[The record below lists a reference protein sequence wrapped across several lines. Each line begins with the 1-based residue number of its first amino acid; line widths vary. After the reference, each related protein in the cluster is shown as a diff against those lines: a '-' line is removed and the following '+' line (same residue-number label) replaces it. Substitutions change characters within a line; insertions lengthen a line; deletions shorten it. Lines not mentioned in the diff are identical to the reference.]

1 MFDVRDRRKDNF
13 FVFMARVLAL
23 PRLLVRAAAVQF
35 DSQSP
40 VLSSG
45 KSRFLIWIDLV
56 RWGVKFGEINEF
68 YFLYGFEHL
77 SWGEQDKYL
86 SYRALRRHRDWGNG
100 SCRSEGVGL
109 DYKCLIRDKFVF
121 GQFAAS
127 LGFSVP
133 VVLGIVADKRVVVF
147 SGGRQSIGFNDFLD
161 VVPLLGTDIWLKSV
175 LGACAR
181 SVWHVQDD
189 GGRYSVNGAPTAY
202 FEHID
207 SSVRYVVQ
215 VGLQQHPALAALY
228 PHSVNTLRIVTI
240 RSGDGI
246 EVFSVLLRVGVNGAH
261 SDNWATGGLVGRID
275 IDSRKTEGPFFKKP
289 PSDRAFELHPDTS
302 AVLAGIEIPYL
313 SEAIEMVKSFHGFLY
328 GLKSVGWDVA
338 ITWGGPVVIEANDD
352 WEIALH
358 QVVDGGL
365 KTRFFDLHGDL

>member
-1 MFDVRDRRKDNF
+1 MLSAAILFDGR
-13 FVFMARVLAL
+13 
-23 PRLLVRAAAVQF
+23 
-35 DSQSP
+35 SP
-40 VLSSG
+40 VLSIG

-127 LGFSVP
+127 LGFPVP
-133 VVLGIVADKRVVVF
+133 VVKGIVADNRVVVF
-147 SGGRQSIGFNDFLD
+147 SEGRQSIGCHEFLD

-181 SVWHVQDD
+181 SVWHVQGD
-189 GGRYSVNGAPTAY
+189 GRRFSVNGVPTAS
-202 FEHID
+202 FGHMD

-215 VGLQQHPALAALY
+215 VSLQQHPSLAALH

-240 RSGDGI
+240 RSDDGI
-246 EVFSVLLRVGVNGAH
+246 DVFSVLLRVGVNGSH

-275 IDSRKTEGPFFKKP
+275 IDSRRTEGPFFSKP
-289 PSDRAFELHPDTS
+289 PCARVFEVHPDTS
-302 AVLAGIEIPYL
+302 VVLAGIEIPYL

-338 ITWGGPVVIEANDD
+338 ITCDGPVVIEANDD

-358 QVVDGGL
+358 QAVDGGL
-365 KTRFFDLHGDL
+365 KTRFFELHGDL

>member
-1 MFDVRDRRKDNF
+1 MRDRRKDHF
-13 FVFMARVLAL
+13 FVFVARVLAL
-23 PRLLVRAAAVQF
+23 PRLLVRAAAFLF
-35 DSQSP
+35 DGRSP
-40 VLSSG
+40 VLSRA
-45 KSRFLIWIDLV
+45 KSRLLIWIDLV
-56 RWGVKFGEINEF
+56 WWGLKFGEINEF

-77 SWGEQDKYL
+77 SWSEQDKYL

-147 SGGRQSIGFNDFLD
+147 SGGLQPIRFHDFLE

-181 SVWHVQDD
+181 SVWHVQCE
-189 GGRYSVNGAPTAY
+189 GGRRSVNGVPTAY
-202 FEHID
+202 FEHMNA
-207 SSVRYVVQ
+207 SVRYVIQ
-215 VGLQQHPALAALY
+215 VGVRQHPALAALH

-240 RSGDGI
+240 RSGDDLEI
-246 EVFSVLLRVGVNGAH
+246 FSVLLRVGVNGAH

-275 IDSRKTEGPFFKKP
+275 IDSRKTEGLFFSKP
-289 PSDRAFELHPDTS
+289 PGARAFEVHPDTNV
-302 AVLAGIEIPYL
+302 VLAGIEIPYL
-313 SEAIEMVKSFHGFLY
+313 FEAIEMVKSFHGFLY

-338 ITWGGPVVIEANDD
+338 ITGEGPVVIEANDD

-358 QVVDGGL
+358 QAVDGGL
-365 KTRFFDLHGDL
+365 KTRFFELHGGLP